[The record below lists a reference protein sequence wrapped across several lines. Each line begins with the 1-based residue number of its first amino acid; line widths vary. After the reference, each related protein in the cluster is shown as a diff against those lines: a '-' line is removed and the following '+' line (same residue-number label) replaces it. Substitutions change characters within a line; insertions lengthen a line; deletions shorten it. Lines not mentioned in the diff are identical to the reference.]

1 MNTQTNATKLLAT
14 PRAIALAITLVVT
27 GSGPLCGQNVE
38 PAAVCSFDRIYQQS
52 LRTMQNEARRVGLRI
67 DTDIDVLVKTESHVL
82 LATIDG
88 FEDIVL
94 ENGPNEFDFG
104 FVGVA
109 GIETLPDGFY
119 RTHYVI
125 DLEHPE
131 DAVVLLI
138 NSLGQIFTFAVE
150 VADDPH
156 PERGARKGLT
166 TEGTVIAHG
175 DYVRIS
181 DGSSVCIARVVNEGN

>member
-67 DTDIDVLVKTESHVL
+67 DTDIDVLVKPQSHVL

-88 FEDIVL
+88 FENIVL
-94 ENGPNEFDFG
+94 QNGPNEFDFG

-166 TEGTVIAHG
+166 TEGTVIEDAA
-175 DYVRIS
+175 YVRIS
-181 DGSSVCIARVVNEGN
+181 DGSSVCVAKVVNEGN

>member
-1 MNTQTNATKLLAT
+1 
-14 PRAIALAITLVVT
+14 
-27 GSGPLCGQNVE
+27 
-38 PAAVCSFDRIYQQS
+38 
-52 LRTMQNEARRVGLRI
+52 
-67 DTDIDVLVKTESHVL
+67 
-82 LATIDG
+82 
-88 FEDIVL
+88 
-94 ENGPNEFDFG
+94 
-104 FVGVA
+104 VA

-166 TEGTVIAHG
+166 TEGTVIQDAVYIR
-175 DYVRIS
+175 DP
-181 DGSSVCIARVVNEGN
+181 DGHSVCIAKVVNEG

>member
-1 MNTQTNATKLLAT
+1 M
-14 PRAIALAITLVVT
+14 ALAITIILAS
-27 GSGPLCGQNVE
+27 SGPLCAQRVE
-38 PAAVCSFDRIYQQS
+38 RAPLSSFDRIYQQS
-52 LRTMQNEARRVGLRI
+52 LRTMQNEARRVGLTI

-88 FEDIVL
+88 FENIVL
-94 ENGPNEFDFG
+94 QNGPNEFDFG

-150 VADDPH
+150 VDDDPH

-181 DGSSVCIARVVNEGN
+181 DGSTVCIARVVNEGN